1 VRFIQ
6 LYHPGWDHHGNLP
19 SGIRRQCQDID
30 RACFALVADLKTPEA
45 ALPIR
50 VRVENP
56 QAESAPGPS
65 AASCSTF
72 AT

>member
-1 VRFIQ
+1 MGSFSRDELGLDAFEERINHA
-6 LYHPGWDHHGNLP
+6 YE
-19 SGIRRQCQDID
+19 
-30 RACFALVADLKTPEA
+30 RATPEELFALVADLKTPEA